1 MNKESFTNLD
11 SDFESSDESS
21 TNILLHLKKGIGK
34 KEDYLVK
41 QKVGNDKNSVDD
53 WIEIESNNDGLSSSS
68 WRDKRVLTRL
78 SSHDPGSLKTIKNK
92 HVVVIMYSLKN
103 PKL

>member
-34 KEDYLVK
+34 KEDYLEM
-41 QKVGNDKNSVDD
+41 QKVGHDKNSVDD
-53 WIEIESNNDGLSSSS
+53 WIEIESNNDGLSSTIHF
-68 WRDKRVLTRL
+68 KKYKKI
-78 SSHDPGSLKTIKNK
+78 SLDNILE
-92 HVVVIMYSLKN
+92 ILWSR
-103 PKL
+103 